1 MDSINT
7 ILGIRALYWTLG
19 CIFMFVVT
27 LLLIL
32 RSGRRY
38 SVEDAEA
45 HSTEYAGVIKE
56 GHGGLTAFLW
66 TCYAVM
72 VIWTVV
78 YFVLHA
84 AEFKIWFA
92 Y

>member
-1 MDSINT
+1 MESINAT
-7 ILGIRALYWTLG
+7 LGLQGLYWTLG
-19 CIFMFVVT
+19 FIFIFVVT
-27 LLLIL
+27 FILIL

-38 SVEDAEA
+38 SVEDTEA

-66 TCYAVM
+66 TFYIIMIV
-72 VIWTVV
+72 WTIY
-78 YFVLHA
+78 YFIEHA